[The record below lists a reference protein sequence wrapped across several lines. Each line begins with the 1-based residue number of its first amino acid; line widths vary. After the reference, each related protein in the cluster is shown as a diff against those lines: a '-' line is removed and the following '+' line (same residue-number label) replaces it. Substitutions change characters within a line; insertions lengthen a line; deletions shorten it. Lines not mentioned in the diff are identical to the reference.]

1 MGGKMTLK
9 TLKTL
14 TKLIPVLIGL
24 LIVLF
29 FLLKSYIIVEPGEKA
44 IIFNRVTGEL
54 RVTSREGMF
63 FLIPF
68 IESVTVY
75 DTKVQTYNLTKSPIE
90 GEIRGEDSLQALT
103 SDGQRV
109 FVDLSVRFRLNPE
122 KLTEFHRTIGKN
134 YMQSIIRPQ
143 IRNEARFAVSN
154 FSLMEIYTSKRET
167 FQKAMEERLKNI
179 FPKYNIILDSVL
191 VRDVRVSDEFQKVL
205 ENKHI
210 AQQEAERMK
219 YVLEKEEKEKE
230 RKIIEA
236 QGDAEAIRIKGQ
248 ALAQNPALIQYEYVQ
263 KIAPNVQAIITDGKS
278 IFSITDFLK
287 TRKEK

>member
-1 MGGKMTLK
+1 MAKKILK
-9 TLKTL
+9 ILSKVT
-14 TKLIPVLIGL
+14 PL
-24 LIVLF
+24 LIIFLIFLF

-44 IIFNRVTGEL
+44 LIFNKITGEL
-54 RVTSREGMF
+54 RVTPKEGMY
-63 FLIPF
+63 FLIPL
-68 IESVTVY
+68 IESVTIY
-75 DTKVQTYNLTKSPIE
+75 DTKVQTYNMTKSPLE

-103 SDGQRV
+103 ADGQRI
-109 FVDLSVRFRLNPE
+109 FLDISVRFRLNPD
-122 KLTEFHRTIGKN
+122 KLPEFHRTIGKN
-134 YMQSIIRPQ
+134 YMQSIVRPQ
-143 IRNEARFAVSN
+143 IRNEARIAVSN
-154 FSLMEIYTSKRET
+154 FSVMELYTSKREH
-167 FQKAMEERLKNI
+167 FQKVIEERLKNV

-263 KIAPNVQAIITDGKS
+263 KIAPNVQAIITDGRS
-278 IFSITDFLK
+278 IFSLTDFLK
-287 TRKEK
+287 NKKEK

>member
-1 MGGKMTLK
+1 MTGKILRI
-9 TLKTL
+9 LSR
-14 TKLIPVLIGL
+14 ISPL
-24 LIVLF
+24 LIVILIFLF

-44 IIFNRVTGEL
+44 LIFNKVTGEL
-54 RVTSREGMF
+54 RVSSKEGMY

-68 IESVTVY
+68 IESVTIY
-75 DTKVQTYNLTKSPIE
+75 DTKVQTYNLTKSFLE
-90 GEIRGEDSLQALT
+90 GEVRGEDSLQALT
-103 SDGQRV
+103 ADGQRI
-109 FVDLSVRFRLNPE
+109 FLDLSVRFRLNPE
-122 KLTEFHRTIGKN
+122 KLPEFHRTIGKN
-134 YMQSIIRPQ
+134 YMQSIVRPQ
-143 IRNEARFAVSN
+143 IRNEARIAVSY
-154 FSLMEIYTSKRET
+154 FSVMELYTSKREQI
-167 FQKAMEERLKNI
+167 QKVIEDRLKNV

-263 KIAPNVQAIITDGKS
+263 KIAPNVQAIITDGRS
-278 IFSITDFLK
+278 IFSLTDFLK

>member
-1 MGGKMTLK
+1 MTGKILRI
-9 TLKTL
+9 LSR
-14 TKLIPVLIGL
+14 ISPL
-24 LIVLF
+24 LIVILIFLF

-44 IIFNRVTGEL
+44 LIFNKVTGEL
-54 RVTSREGMF
+54 RVSSKEGMY

-68 IESVTVY
+68 IESVTIY
-75 DTKVQTYNLTKSPIE
+75 DTKVQTYNLTKSFLE
-90 GEIRGEDSLQALT
+90 GEVRGEDSLQALT
-103 SDGQRV
+103 ADGQRI
-109 FVDLSVRFRLNPE
+109 FLDLSVRFRLNPE
-122 KLTEFHRTIGKN
+122 KLPEFHRTIGKN
-134 YMQSIIRPQ
+134 YMQSIVRPQ
-143 IRNEARFAVSN
+143 IRNEARIAVSY
-154 FSLMEIYTSKRET
+154 FSVMELYTSKREQ
-167 FQKAMEERLKNI
+167 FQKVIEDRLKNV

-263 KIAPNVQAIITDGKS
+263 KIAPNVQAIITDGRS
-278 IFSITDFLK
+278 IFSLTDFLK